1 MDFIR
6 KSVRVVK
13 MSVGAA
19 KLACLKVHL
28 FYEFLGGSGGKF
40 RNCQCH
46 FIGGLKHDSH

>member
-13 MSVGAA
+13 MSVGTA

-40 RNCQCH
+40 RNCQSH